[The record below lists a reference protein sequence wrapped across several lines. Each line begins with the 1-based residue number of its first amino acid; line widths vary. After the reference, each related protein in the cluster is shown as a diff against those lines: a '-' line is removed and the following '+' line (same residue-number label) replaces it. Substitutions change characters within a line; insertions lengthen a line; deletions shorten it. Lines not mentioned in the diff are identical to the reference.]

1 MPSPE
6 AFPTRSWK
14 NRAGRSPPTA
24 ACTRKLRQLRRRRL
38 IRHPIEITTTSY
50 RGNCD
55 WQRDRTSCRRRSG
68 GIRGVDSSIGIVR
81 RATAAAVRAGLA
93 PRALTATKAAM
104 TAMQIIIAAPLPMI
118 TSSNRVRDD
127 TRATRRA
134 LWVPTTTTI
143 TD

>member
-1 MPSPE
+1 
-6 AFPTRSWK
+6 
-14 NRAGRSPPTA
+14 
-24 ACTRKLRQLRRRRL
+24 
-38 IRHPIEITTTSY
+38 
-50 RGNCD
+50 
-55 WQRDRTSCRRRSG
+55 
-68 GIRGVDSSIGIVR
+68 VR

-104 TAMQIIIAAPLPMI
+104 TAMQIIIAAPPPMI